1 MNTKLTNPHEEAKF
15 VIKNPCKLI
24 VEVLK
29 YMVVVAIPRETV
41 NIDWYLL
48 SLLNPVT
55 NLIKLIL

>member
-1 MNTKLTNPHEEAKF
+1 MNTKLTNPHKEAKF
-15 VIKNPCKLI
+15 VINNPCKLI

-41 NIDWYLL
+41 NIYWYLL